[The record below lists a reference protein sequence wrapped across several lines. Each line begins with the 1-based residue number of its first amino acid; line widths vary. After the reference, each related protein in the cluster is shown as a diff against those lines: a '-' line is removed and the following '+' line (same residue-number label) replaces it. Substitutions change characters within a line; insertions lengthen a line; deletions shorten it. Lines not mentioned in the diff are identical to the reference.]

1 MPCTRFCIYVS
12 TNNIYEKKTLQ
23 GLCESAGS
31 YAPFP
36 SGPGRDL
43 GVCIL
48 TSSLGKPEQQALSLA
63 LASAG
68 RVEWS
73 LAVLGGLPH
82 QLEVLGQCFGV

>member
-1 MPCTRFCIYVS
+1 MWKCRF
-12 TNNIYEKKTLQ
+12 
-23 GLCESAGS
+23 LCPISRESDS
-31 YAPFP
+31 

-48 TSSLGKPEQQALSLA
+48 TSSLGKPAQQALSLA

-82 QLEVLGQCFGV
+82 PLEVLGECFGV